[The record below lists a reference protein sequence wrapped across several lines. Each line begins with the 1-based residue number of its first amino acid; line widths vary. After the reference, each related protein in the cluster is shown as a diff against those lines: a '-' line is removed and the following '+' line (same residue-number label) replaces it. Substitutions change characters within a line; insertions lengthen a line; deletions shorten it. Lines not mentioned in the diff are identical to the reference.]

1 MAHVGREGRLGSSK
15 APGRTLQLV
24 QCPACLESGPS
35 AEMQL
40 LGEEIRQA
48 TSLCLCSLEQGWA
61 LFWLPV
67 LLLASRGDRHGCP
80 SWVVIVLEE
89 WLRLCVCFPDEG
101 ESIPKVSGQGVNI
114 HRHMCMH
121 VPSANA

>member
-24 QCPACLESGPS
+24 QCPACLGSGRS

-48 TSLCLCSLEQGWA
+48 TSLCLCSLEPGWA
-61 LFWLPV
+61 LFWLPFLFFGISRRQAWMSILGCHCFGGMV
-67 LLLASRGDRHGCP
+67 EVMCLLSR
-80 SWVVIVLEE
+80 
-89 WLRLCVCFPDEG
+89 
-101 ESIPKVSGQGVNI
+101 
-114 HRHMCMH
+114 
-121 VPSANA
+121 